1 MISLIAAI
9 GKNNEIGIKGQLP
22 WSLPEDLKHFKNLTM
37 GKTIIMGRKTFE
49 SIGRTL
55 PGRTN
60 VVITRNQSYKKE
72 GILVADSVE
81 QALKLSKESNNI
93 GGQEVFIIGGGE
105 IYSQTLSLADKL
117 YITEVDFS
125 DDKADAFFPKID
137 SRVWRKTSELKF
149 KKDDRNQYDFSFVE
163 YSRD

>member
-9 GKNNEIGIKGQLP
+9 GRNNEIGVNGQLP

-72 GILVADSVE
+72 GILVVDSVKR
-81 QALKLSKESNNI
+81 ALKLNASDD
-93 GGQEVFIIGGGE
+93 EVFVIGRGE
-105 IYSQTLSLADKL
+105 IYSQALSIADKL

-125 DDKADAFFPKID
+125 DDKADVFFPKID
-137 SRVWRKTSELKF
+137 SKVWRKTSELKF
-149 KKDDRNQYDFSFVE
+149 KKDDCNQYDFSFVE
-163 YSRD
+163 YSRG